1 MRKFVFIILI
11 YLPLIADQFPAEF
24 SSQSLPDFPFE
35 TIEIAERK
43 ALFTSKPFFP
53 PNIIQI
59 DPVHKARFNRLLYGY
74 VEENDRYKMVFRLYF
89 PSRFLSSSGNDYLT
103 LAKRILAYSLYFY
116 ILGSKYLGKTSQWSK
131 DGIVDIWLCEG
142 GDAGGEQVGRNIYF
156 YQIEKDREE
165 VELIREVAHEWG
177 HHIIPPIGPY
187 EEPEEWAN
195 GCIGERLLLKLLL
208 DNLPSSL
215 SFLREKLGVY
225 LKERNEEILRYYRQA
240 GDSQELLRD
249 KGKRG
254 FLYIWGYILDIN
266 EKRGEG
272 YLREVFAKFRGG
284 SGDELARL
292 LDVKSSIP

>member
-1 MRKFVFIILI
+1 MKKFVFLLLI
-11 YLPLIADQFPAEF
+11 SLSLIAEQFPREF
-24 SSQSLPDFPFE
+24 PSQSPPDFPFE
-35 TIEIAERK
+35 TIEIAKTK

-53 PNIIQI
+53 PNTIQI
-59 DPVHKARFNRLLYGY
+59 DPVYKARFNRLLYGY
-74 VEENDRYKMVFRLYF
+74 VEENDKYKLVFRFYF

-103 LAKRILAYSLYFY
+103 LAKKILAYSLYFY

-142 GDAGGEQVGRNIYF
+142 GGAGGEQVGRNIYF
-156 YQIEKDREE
+156 YQIEKGREE

-195 GCIGERLLLKLLL
+195 GYIGERLLLKLLL

-215 SFLREKLGVY
+215 AFLKEKLGTF
-225 LKERNEEILRYYRQA
+225 LKERNEEVLRFYQQA

-249 KGKRG
+249 KSNKG
-254 FLYIWGYILDIN
+254 FLYIWGYILDIS
-266 EKRGEG
+266 ERRGVE
-272 YLREVFAKFRGG
+272 YLREVFAMFRGG
-284 SGDELARL
+284 SGEELAKL
-292 LDVKSSIP
+292 LAVKSSIP